1 VVALFEG
8 WDKDGGGTIEM
19 QELQAILRR
28 PVELDASLKAGAVA
42 VQTSAKGKHALRKG
56 PSKKTSV
63 VGAIDLDESE
73 GALPVQVQLQHALA
87 KSSARVIDLFKEL
100 DVDGDGT
107 VSAKEFRIAMPLLGL
122 NVPRA
127 DVDALFSSWDPDGS
141 GTLTLKELEKVLR
154 RPMELD
160 AKLKAGGAGAIELTA
175 KNKNALRVKEDA

>member
-1 VVALFEG
+1 MRPACL
-8 WDKDGGGTIEM
+8 GGGP
-19 QELQAILRR
+19 AR
-28 PVELDASLKAGAVA
+28 A
-42 VQTSAKGKHALRKG
+42 
-56 PSKKTSV
+56 
-63 VGAIDLDESE
+63 
-73 GALPVQVQLQHALA
+73 QLQHALA
-87 KSSARVIDLFKEL
+87 KSSARVLDLFKEF

-141 GTLTLKELEKVLR
+141 GTLTLKEIDTVLR

-175 KNKNALRVKEDA
+175 KNKNALR

>member
-1 VVALFEG
+1 
-8 WDKDGGGTIEM
+8 M
-19 QELQAILRR
+19 
-28 PVELDASLKAGAVA
+28 
-42 VQTSAKGKHALRKG
+42 
-56 PSKKTSV
+56 
-63 VGAIDLDESE
+63 DESE

-87 KSSARVIDLFKEL
+87 KSSARVIDLFKEF

-154 RPMELD
+154 RPMEQ
-160 AKLKAGGAGAIELTA
+160 AEGGRRRRHRADGEEQERAAREL
-175 KNKNALRVKEDA
+175 R

>member
-1 VVALFEG
+1 MDVTDTRALHAV
-8 WDKDGGGTIEM
+8 W
-19 QELQAILRR
+19 QQSLAARAIRL
-28 PVELDASLKAGAVA
+28 
-42 VQTSAKGKHALRKG
+42 
-56 PSKKTSV
+56 
-63 VGAIDLDESE
+63 
-73 GALPVQVQLQHALA
+73 GALPIQVQLQHALA
-87 KSSARVIDLFKEL
+87 KSSARVIDLFKEF

-175 KNKNALRVKEDA
+175 KNKNALRGN

>member
-1 VVALFEG
+1 
-8 WDKDGGGTIEM
+8 M
-19 QELQAILRR
+19 
-28 PVELDASLKAGAVA
+28 AGAVA

-87 KSSARVIDLFKEL
+87 KSSARVIDLFKEF

-107 VSAKEFRIAMPLLGL
+107 VSAKEFRTAMPLLIL

-160 AKLKAGGAGAIELTA
+160 AKLKAGAVCMRYPREFQGGAFTNPDEAMRRKAIDLTKA
-175 KNKNALRVKEDA
+175 GCVWG